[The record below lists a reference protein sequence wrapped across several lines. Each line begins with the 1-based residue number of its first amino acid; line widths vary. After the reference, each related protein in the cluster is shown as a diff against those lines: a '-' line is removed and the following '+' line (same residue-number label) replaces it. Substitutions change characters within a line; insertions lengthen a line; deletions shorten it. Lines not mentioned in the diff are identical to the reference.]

1 MFQLLS
7 LSVTCKKN
15 CKVFLPITYL
25 GLSIQ
30 ILQYLAPPLAS
41 EAGVPGVVSSARATS
56 SESSASSRRTSS
68 STLRPLIEVS
78 ASMEAAVPI
87 YLGIFDTY
95 LEGAT
100 GGVIN
105 KIPIICN
112 GYSKSG
118 RTGKCWNIQTSK
130 EIATISEE
138 RGYAASIILSRNEKQ
153 KVNNSEKLILVIF

>member
-7 LSVTCKKN
+7 LSVT

-87 YLGIFDTY
+87 YLGIIDLIKVEKWSRKRNFCENEN
-95 LEGAT
+95 L
-100 GGVIN
+100 
-105 KIPIICN
+105 
-112 GYSKSG
+112 
-118 RTGKCWNIQTSK
+118 
-130 EIATISEE
+130 IATVCLPFPFSIHRTRENRENRKRGEE
-138 RGYAASIILSRNEKQ
+138 NEK
-153 KVNNSEKLILVIF
+153 NI

>member
-1 MFQLLS
+1 MQKKKKCEKSVFQLLS

-15 CKVFLPITYL
+15 CKVVLPITYL

-30 ILQYLAPPLAS
+30 IVQYLAPPLAS

-87 YLGIFDTY
+87 YLGIIDLIKVEKWSRKRNFCENEN
-95 LEGAT
+95 L
-100 GGVIN
+100 
-105 KIPIICN
+105 
-112 GYSKSG
+112 
-118 RTGKCWNIQTSK
+118 
-130 EIATISEE
+130 IA
-138 RGYAASIILSRNEKQ
+138 
-153 KVNNSEKLILVIF
+153 